1 MVELEQVTKWYGRRR
16 SRAAA
21 LRDVSLRVPPGS
33 VWAVVGPNGAGKST
47 LLGIVLGFLAPSKG
61 RARIGGELPRHH
73 LRDEGAGYLPE
84 RFSLP
89 AEWRVRDAL
98 RMFARLEGGSIGNA
112 EQAASLFGLEPHLDK
127 RTRELSRGLLQ
138 RVGLAQALLARR
150 NLIVLDEP
158 TEGLDPLWR
167 IRLRDAIAAV
177 RGEERTIIIA
187 SHDLAEVERVA
198 DRAVLLDGGTVRE
211 VLDLRTDNE
220 PTSYRI
226 VLAEPSSAVR
236 DAFPDARDEP
246 GGDHPGFTVNVAG
259 PVELSQRISAL
270 LQLGGVIAA
279 VEPLRRPLEQRVREA
294 LEDRP

>member
-1 MVELEQVTKWYGRRR
+1 MVELEQVTKWYGRRK

-21 LRDVSLRVPPGS
+21 LRDVSLTVPPGS
-33 VWAVVGPNGAGKST
+33 VWVVVGPNGAGKST
-47 LLGIVLGFLAPSKG
+47 LLGILLGFLAPSKG
-61 RARIGGELPRHH
+61 LARIGGELPRHY

-89 AEWRVRDAL
+89 SEWRVREAL
-98 RMFARLEGGSIGNA
+98 RMFARLESGSPETA
-112 EQAASLFGLEPHLDK
+112 EHAVSLFGLEPHLDK

-167 IRLRDAIAAV
+167 IRLRDAIAAA
-177 RGEERTIIIA
+177 RDADRTIIIA

-198 DRAVLLDGGTVRE
+198 DRAVLLDGGAVRE
-211 VLDLRTDNE
+211 VLDLRTDRE

-236 DAFPDARDEP
+236 EAFPDASEEL
-246 GGDHPGFTVNVAG
+246 GGLGFTVNVAG